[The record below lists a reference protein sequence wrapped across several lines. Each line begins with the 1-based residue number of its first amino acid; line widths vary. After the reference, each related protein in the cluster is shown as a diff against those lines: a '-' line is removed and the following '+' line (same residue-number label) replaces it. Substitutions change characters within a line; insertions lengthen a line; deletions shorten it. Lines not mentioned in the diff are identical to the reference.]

1 MNRTVKSRA
10 AYAIVVIA
18 LLAVMT
24 SAAFAWPKYGAQTL
38 KTQRGLLTSFSNG
51 NMAGGLSIRL
61 SDGTVRDFAT
71 LPGTTWNHHRISC
84 SMPPTKQTP
93 CADWPKTIVPLK
105 SSVTV
110 TYWDD
115 VRRGPGVPGPIRVAK
130 DVSSS

>member
-1 MNRTVKSRA
+1 MNRAVNFQTTG
-10 AYAIVVIA
+10 AIVVIA

-24 SAAFAWPKYGAQTL
+24 SAAFAWPKYGGQTL

-51 NMAGGLSIRL
+51 NRAGGLGIRL
-61 SDGTVRDFAT
+61 SDGTATDFAT
-71 LPGTTWNHHRISC
+71 FPGTTWNHHRISC
-84 SMPPTKQTP
+84 SILPTKATP
-93 CADWPKTIVPLK
+93 CSDWPKTIVPLK
-105 SSVTV
+105 TSVTV